1 MIEIVSGSNRANSN
15 SLRVAQ
21 RLLAAYEKLGVE
33 ADLLNLQDLPAELL
47 TPESYAIKPETFGLF
62 QERVLAACGLHLV
75 IPEYNGS
82 FPGALKLFIDML
94 KFPESFEGK
103 PVAYV
108 GVAAGQWGGLRAVEQ
123 LQMIFG
129 YRNAHSYPR
138 RVFIAAVHEKFSPEG
153 PFNDPEILGRL
164 EDQASGFQGFV
175 ERVSGPSP
183 ARNAQENTSGRRS

>member
-15 SLRVAQ
+15 TLRIAQ
-21 RLLAAYEKLGVE
+21 LLLAAYARLGVE
-33 ADLLNLQDLPAELL
+33 AGLLNLQGLPVELL
-47 TPESYAIKPETFGLF
+47 DPGAYAVKPEAFGAL
-62 QERVLAACGLHLV
+62 QARVLAASGLHV
-75 IPEYNGS
+75 VTPEYNGS

-108 GVAAGQWGGLRAVEQ
+108 GVASGQWGGLRAVEQ

-138 RVFIAAVHEKFSPEG
+138 RVFIAGVHDKFTTEG
-153 PFNDPEILGRL
+153 AFNDAELLLRL
-164 EDQASGFQGFV
+164 EEQAAGFREFV
-175 ERVSGPSP
+175 ERVTG
-183 ARNAQENTSGRRS
+183 NI